1 MKRGRSRYSSGKNSD
16 ADSLFDE
23 NAAFSWGKNLDEEE
37 IDETEDDAS
46 AEVGALSGRCDFT
59 FLAKDDKPGA
69 LDEAE
74 KIGVLSDVII
84 LKYCKKSMKNIK
96 KNNFKMGI
104 DKLKIHVIMLASA
117 WSDGRKLI

>member
-1 MKRGRSRYSSGKNSD
+1 MKRGRSRYSSGKNCD

-23 NAAFSWGKNLDEEE
+23 NAASSWGKNFDDEE

-69 LDEAE
+69 LSDAE
-74 KIGVLSDVII
+74 KVGDSSVLEKTANGGELANDGKQERRGVLAET
-84 LKYCKKSMKNIK
+84 
-96 KNNFKMGI
+96 G
-104 DKLKIHVIMLASA
+104 
-117 WSDGRKLI
+117 